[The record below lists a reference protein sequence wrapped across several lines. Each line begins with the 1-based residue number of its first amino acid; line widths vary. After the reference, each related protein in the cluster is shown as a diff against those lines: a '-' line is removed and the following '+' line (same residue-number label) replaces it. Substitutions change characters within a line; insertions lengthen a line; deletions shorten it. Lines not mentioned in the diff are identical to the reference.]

1 MENKGLIFIP
11 DISGFTRFM
20 NETEIGHSQVI
31 IQELLEIII
40 NANQIGLEVSGI
52 EGDAI
57 LFYKFGASP
66 DMNALYKQV
75 EKMFHDFHRYLLM
88 YDQRRICQCGA
99 CKSAT
104 GLTLKVISHYGEF
117 TGFNMKN
124 FAGNALNLHG
134 KDIIV
139 AHQLM
144 KNDIDLHEYWLVTDQ
159 LMPEAGPAQLP
170 QWVNWNSS
178 AKHTEHGS
186 IPFQYTHLTPLK
198 DEIPPTEDPQLE
210 IKNRA
215 KVITLNREFD
225 LDINT
230 LFFNT
235 IDFTQRKNWMVDVKE
250 VDEVSTALTQVGTSH
265 RCVLDKGQLV
275 QYTSSF
281 SYSPEK
287 IIYSETIQGK
297 KHAWYQTYEK
307 IGENKTRLT
316 WDVYIKNNIVMRT
329 IFGLFI
335 KKKVEKMFRQSMEN
349 LAAYMNKT
357 YQKDHRHEH
366 NHEHAG

>member
-40 NANQIGLEVSGI
+40 NDNQIGLEISEI

-57 LFYKFGASP
+57 LFYKFGAPP
-66 DMNALYKQV
+66 DMDALYKQV

-88 YDQRRICQCGA
+88 YDQRRICQCEA
-99 CKSAT
+99 CKSAS
-104 GLTLKVISHYGEF
+104 GLTLKVITHYGEF
-117 TGFNMKN
+117 TGYSVKN
-124 FAGNALNLHG
+124 FSKNFLNLHG

-159 LMPEAGPAQLP
+159 LMPDTLSAELP
-170 QWVNWNSS
+170 GWVNWNSS

-198 DEIPPTEDPQLE
+198 DEIPPAEDLQLE
-210 IKNRA
+210 ITN
-215 KVITLNREFD
+215 KVKVMSVSREFD
-225 LDINT
+225 MDINT

-235 IDFTQRKNWMVDVKE
+235 IDFSQRKNWLVGIKDA
-250 VDEVSTALTQVGTSH
+250 DQVSDPLLRVGTSH
-265 RCVLDKGQLV
+265 RCVLDKGQMT
-275 QYTSSF
+275 QYTSSY

-287 IIYSETIQGK
+287 IMYSETAEGK
-297 KHAWYQTYEK
+297 KHALYQTYEK
-307 IGENKTRLT
+307 IGENRTRLT
-316 WDVYIKNNIVMRT
+316 CDLYIKNNFIMKT
-329 IFGLFI
+329 MFGLI
-335 KKKVEKMFRQSMEN
+335 MKKKYEKTFRQSLEN
-349 LAAYMNKT
+349 LAAYMKKT
-357 YQKDHRHEH
+357 HQQEHRHEH
-366 NHEHAG
+366 EHAG